1 MNLLIIDDERI
12 ILENVYAQLK
22 EMKLGME
29 RIDLAGSTGE
39 ARKRMADCHYDI
51 FLCDIV
57 MPGEDGISFAKWVLE
72 REPEVKIIFLT
83 AYADVKYMK
92 EAISMQSFDYV
103 LQPVSSAELK
113 GVIERAI
120 AQIRIEKRN
129 RELMQSGAFFQSYEE
144 DILEIGVLKYL
155 EGQSEQHSYSDRLK
169 SRYHIDQRRKTLYLP
184 VKVEVLE
191 SRKQIE
197 KLENPLQRLVY
208 RNVLDEVL
216 YPLHI
221 SSIVLLEEKSTDFIA
236 ILHWDEEM
244 SCEKSLILEKL
255 ECFRVLSYRV
265 LLTNLALYCGNIG
278 EEGSLEG
285 CLNALNELQKDNVRR
300 ESRVFA
306 AKTGEPD
313 AGSHSFELQVN
324 TWKKLLEQDQFGS
337 FRDSILAYLDRD
349 GSHRRMNAASM
360 MRLHQS
366 VTQLL
371 LLYLV
376 NHQIGSDRIFDA
388 ELPYITWMSAGQR
401 LDLFMEALDH
411 ITGRLQ
417 ELVGNKKSRDVVQE
431 TIKYIQKNLDRDVSV
446 SEIAEF
452 VGMNSEYLT
461 KLFKKETGYNLK
473 KYIVNE
479 KMESAKMLLTTTALP
494 VTLISDHVGYG
505 NYSNFTRS
513 FKQLVGC
520 TPVEYRKAAENQKM
534 QQ

>member
-12 ILENVYAQLK
+12 ILENVFAQLQ
-22 EMKLGME
+22 EMRLGME
-29 RIDLAGSTGE
+29 RIDLAGSTDE
-39 ARKRMADCHYDI
+39 ARRRMADCHYDI

-83 AYADVKYMK
+83 AYANVKYMK

-103 LQPVSSAELK
+103 LQPVSTGELQ
-113 GVIERAI
+113 GVVERAI

-129 RELMQSGAFFQSYEE
+129 QELMRSGAFFQNYEE

-169 SRYHIDQRRKTLYLP
+169 SYYHIDQQRKTLYFP
-184 VKVEVLE
+184 VKIEILE

-197 KLENPLQRLVY
+197 KLENPLRRLVY
-208 RNVLDEVL
+208 RNVLDEIL
-216 YPLHI
+216 FPLHI
-221 SSIVLLEEKSTDFIA
+221 RSIVLLEEKSTDFVA
-236 ILHWDEEM
+236 ILHWDEGT
-244 SCEKSLILEKL
+244 SCEKEDILEKL
-255 ECFRVLSYRV
+255 ECFCVLSFRI
-265 LLTNLALYCGNIG
+265 LLTKLALYCGSIG
-278 EEGSLEG
+278 DEGSLEG
-285 CLNALNELQKDNVRR
+285 CLNALNELKKDNVRR
-300 ESRVFA
+300 ESGVFA
-306 AKTGEPD
+306 AKIGEPEV
-313 AGSHSFELQVN
+313 ASHSYELQVN
-324 TWKKLLEQDQFGS
+324 TWKKLLEQEQFGS
-337 FRDSILAYLDRD
+337 FCDSILAYLDRD
-349 GSHRRMNAASM
+349 GCHRRMNAASM
-360 MRLHQS
+360 MKLHQS

-376 NHQIGSDRIFDA
+376 NHQIRSDSVFDE
-388 ELPYITWMSAGQR
+388 ELPYIAWMNAGQR
-401 LDLFMEALDH
+401 LDLFTEALSH
-411 ITGRLQ
+411 ITGRLR
-417 ELVGNKKSRDVVQE
+417 ELAGNKKSRDAVRE
-431 TIKYIQKNLDRDVSV
+431 TMKYIHKNLDRDISV

-452 VGMNSEYLT
+452 VGMNAEYLT

-479 KMESAKMLLTTTALP
+479 KMESAKMLLATTALP